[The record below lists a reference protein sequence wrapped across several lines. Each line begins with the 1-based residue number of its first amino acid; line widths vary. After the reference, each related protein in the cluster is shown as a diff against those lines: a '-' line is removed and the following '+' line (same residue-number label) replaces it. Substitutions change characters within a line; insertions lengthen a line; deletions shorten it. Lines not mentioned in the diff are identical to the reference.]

1 MNRLVAL
8 GIAGLLVLVAVLD
21 VVSVGGT
28 TAGPGLALSF
38 TLAAATTVAILARR
52 RLAPAQLQHLGL
64 ALAAGSLGLTAVMRA
79 RTDDADPT
87 WGLLEATVLALL
99 LGVLTRRWARP
110 WHSLS
115 LLALAAA
122 IITGPWRTTGNDA
135 AVFSLLCALAVAAVL
150 AVGLLRRADDL
161 RAADALLQVRND
173 ERRDI
178 ARDLHDDIAHHVTG
192 IIVAAQA
199 AALAVDHRPELV
211 RQALADIERTGVDA
225 LESMRF
231 LVSTL
236 REPAEDE
243 AAPLQAACWP
253 ADLQELVDRFAA
265 TTGLASTLTLPPG
278 RVPTAHRQAT
288 LRVVQE
294 ALTNVRRHARGATRV
309 DVVVTLEG
317 GGLRVSVRD
326 DGHPST
332 GDWPGLIAPGGGFG
346 LVGLRERAAALG
358 GRVHA
363 GHREPRGWE
372 LDVTLPLA
380 RHGQQRL

>member
-8 GIAGLLVLVAVLD
+8 CVAGLLVLIAVLD

-38 TLAAATTVAILARR
+38 ALAAVTTVAILARG
-52 RLAPAQLQHLGL
+52 RLAPAQLRHLGL
-64 ALAAGSLGLTAVMRA
+64 VLAAGSLGLTAVMRA
-79 RTDDADPT
+79 RTADADPT

-110 WHSLS
+110 WHSLP

-122 IITGPWRTTGNDA
+122 IITGPWRTTGDDA
-135 AVFSLLCALAVAAVL
+135 AVFSLLCALAVAAVV

-161 RAADALLQVRND
+161 READALLQVRND

-199 AALAVDHRPELV
+199 AALAVDRRPELV

-236 REPAEDE
+236 REPAQDE
-243 AAPLQAACWP
+243 AAPRRAACWP

-265 TTGLASTLTLPPG
+265 TTGLTSTLTLPPG

-288 LRVVQE
+288 LRVAKE
-294 ALTNVRRHARGATRV
+294 ALTNVRRHASGATRA
-309 DVVVTLEG
+309 DVVVTLEE

-332 GDWPGLIAPGGGFG
+332 GDGPGLLAPGAGFG

-358 GRVHA
+358 GHVSA
-363 GHREPRGWE
+363 GHREPHGWE
-372 LDVTLPLA
+372 LDVTLPLT
-380 RHGQQRL
+380 RRGQQRT